1 MKKIAT
7 LVFTLGWAA
16 ATLYTYSKRDV
27 SHEVAPGELTPVSVI
42 DAR

>member
-16 ATLYTYSKRDV
+16 ATLYTYSKRDTQ
-27 SHEVAPGELTPVSVI
+27 HEMAPLSVSVT